1 MGDFLSFVF
10 WLFRS
15 IIINFRVFIHK
26 GNGQRDHLI
35 NTFIFYK
42 KKRKCLKTLIIFS
55 SILCHFFKVCLQAN
69 SHSNLFFLSNKIIT
83 LPQAQLWYSLS
94 LLCIAGQ
101 GVTGVSFISFSTGSS
116 QTRDQTCVSCVSWMQ
131 VDSLPT
137 EPPGKLLE
145 TYIVIYILHI
155 KLIYVYKIIC
165 VCTHTHIYI
174 ALNIAL

>member
-1 MGDFLSFVF
+1 MGDFLSFMF

-15 IIINFRVFIHK
+15 IIIKFRVFIHK

-94 LLCIAGQ
+94 LLCVAGQ
-101 GVTGVSFISFSTGSS
+101 GVTGVSHTNMPKSELEV
-116 QTRDQTCVSCVSWMQ
+116 RDLQKTA
-131 VDSLPT
+131 
-137 EPPGKLLE
+137 E
-145 TYIVIYILHI
+145 TYNLQDSRRHESDTIGQALLLRGKIE
-155 KLIYVYKIIC
+155 KLRC
-165 VCTHTHIYI
+165 HTWG
-174 ALNIAL
+174 LKLF